1 MAARKIGYRS
11 PAAEREH
18 LVSLDKEERSLKR
31 PLPSD
36 AVVAPAKRLAA
47 GDAAPQPVTRKFLFA
62 PAFVRKL
69 AARGTKLEQKHAMI
83 KASKLQEV
91 LLELALRDAPTGEPV
106 AVPTRPEVERAV
118 AALRFEDFA
127 SQTPETVA
135 RTAGVTTETLELV
148 QRAQQ
153 TDAGDTGTVD
163 VKALADRLREQAEA
177 YNKSVIFNAKLAEN
191 LALQHAR
198 GMQETERRRVRT
210 ERNLAERRR
219 EFEEAQRAALDGKD
233 AEARARA
240 EAARE
245 SVSKLEG
252 TIANMALQNADT
264 MRAQR
269 ASLDNE
275 LAELSRSYG
284 ERLHAMAR
292 DKEALRRELEVQ
304 RESSRGEM
312 REVFAK
318 LEELERTR
326 PTAQAVGAFVESRQP
341 QQAPQIPAPL
351 PVPSVPHGTTPPN
364 HEVEA
369 LRHKLAQ
376 LEERVAS
383 SASVAAAGAP
393 PPPPPPPQPSVA
405 PPAFVPRRDDELHAT
420 LERFMRRYDDD
431 MRSLHV
437 NMDTLRQ
444 QTATKTFE
452 LQGALDGLVRRVD
465 VVTQETGRTF
475 GVAERALEDVRQRTA
490 FGAPPPPP
498 PPPPPVDAPPVTG
511 PPKGP
516 IKAPNPSPEKPDKGK
531 GPVGEEEGA
540 ELKRSTSKEHLY
552 NLQKIV
558 EKEHEGDK
566 KPDATEEDV
575 AEPTPPLVVDAPPL
589 VEAALKPEPSVRSL
603 KRRWEE
609 MPVSAPRV
617 TEPPYKVAKLWEADH
632 GADHLE
638 RLAGVLDEDRF
649 VPRPYG
655 AAFQ

>member
-153 TDAGDTGTVD
+153 TDATED

-566 KPDATEEDV
+566 KPDSTEEDA